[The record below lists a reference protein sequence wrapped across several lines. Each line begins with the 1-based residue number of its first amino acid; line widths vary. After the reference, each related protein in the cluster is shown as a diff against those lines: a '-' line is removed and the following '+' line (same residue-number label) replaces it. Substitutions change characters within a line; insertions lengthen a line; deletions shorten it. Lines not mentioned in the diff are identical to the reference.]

1 MGPAALA
8 AAVESG
14 GGEDPTGG
22 GRLELDAFCLGGQL
36 ERVTRRLLPQPVDGR
51 EAEQPSAYDLAA
63 PVGAGKLRQSGAGE
77 RQRQLALGDLM
88 QRGTGSDPKYTVL
101 PQRERSA
108 RIGTRATTR
117 PPGS

>member
-1 MGPAALA
+1 
-8 AAVESG
+8 
-14 GGEDPTGG
+14 
-22 GRLELDAFCLGGQL
+22 LGGQL

-63 PVGAGKLRQSGAGE
+63 PVSAGSCGSPAPASV
-77 RQRQLALGDLM
+77 QRQLALGDLM
-88 QRGTGSDPKYTVL
+88 QRGTASDPKYTVL
-101 PQRERSA
+101 QQGERSA